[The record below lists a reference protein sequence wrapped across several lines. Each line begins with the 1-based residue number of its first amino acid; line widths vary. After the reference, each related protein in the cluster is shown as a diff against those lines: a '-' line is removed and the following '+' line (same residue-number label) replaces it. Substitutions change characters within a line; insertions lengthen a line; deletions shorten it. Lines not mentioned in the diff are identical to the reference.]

1 MMKVLFEFNDNGQLK
16 LNLAGIDQI
25 ANKNLVQDYLNL
37 VGFVPNIRR
46 TVTIDKIDVD
56 KFNAMFN

>member
-1 MMKVLFEFNDNGQLK
+1 MLFEFNDNGQLK